1 MRPSKK
7 VKLDPIEV
15 ANSKPLEDFA
25 QEYLPPSEDWKT
37 WIHPSTK
44 EQYDVVLETS
54 GGISSSDFDACF
66 HLIEFTSGED
76 YRKSK
81 SGWKPRSKRKEMKLL
96 DLKYLL
102 IKHDS
107 RVEGFLSF
115 MPTYEDGYPVI
126 YCYEIHLSSALQGT
140 GLGTT
145 LMQVFEAI
153 GARIPTTKKA
163 MLTCFTSNQKGMKF
177 YSKLEYDKEEFT
189 PPPKMLRNGTRV
201 ESEYVIFAKDI
212 SR

>member
-126 YCYEIHLSSALQGT
+126 YCYEIHLSSALQG
-140 GLGTT
+140 
-145 LMQVFEAI
+145 
-153 GARIPTTKKA
+153 
-163 MLTCFTSNQKGMKF
+163 NQKGMKF